1 MNKQEI
7 IEQLVSK
14 AKELDEQGLYKEADA
29 VHEQLRI
36 ANQADNW
43 QNFLNGAGE
52 FMQWANP
59 VTGPMKGFQA
69 AKDWIDPAFAGL
81 HDNTGAFQNALVQ
94 LADEIKNSSINDLYK
109 SAISQLMNQAIQSSK
124 QMNADYFA
132 QNHPEIETPQQVPQ
146 QNVSQQAPQRIESRD
161 EIMRRIQKSSI
172 AKFRHV
178 EAQQQVDDA
187 KSLYSKANAMLQE
200 YAGIIKTNTPG
211 FQDTLAALKQVVES
225 LRSLAAQEQKNNASA
240 QQGNTMNLVQ
250 QIQVAQG
257 DPAVQSAVKAY
268 ILYGL
273 KFGQDKMFAALNAN
287 AQLADIKAFQLL
299 VQNAWKPEYQTAWE
313 EAYYKNHPQPLP
325 DWYKNLN
332 KPQQFNLPQ
341 VPQMPSFQA
350 PPGFDQFLN
359 SNKR

>member
-7 IEQLVSK
+7 IEKLVAK
-14 AKELDEQGLYKEADA
+14 ANELDEQGFYREADA
-29 VHEQLRI
+29 VHERLRL
-36 ANQADNW
+36 ANQADDW
-43 QNFLNGAGE
+43 QNTLDGLGE
-52 FMQWANP
+52 AAQWVNP
-59 VTGPMKGFQA
+59 LTMPIKGFQA
-69 AKDWIDPAFAGL
+69 IKNWADPAFRGL
-81 HDNTGAFQNALVQ
+81 HDNTGAFQDALVK
-94 LADEIKNSSINDLYK
+94 LSNEIQNSSINDLYK

-132 QNHPEIETPQQVPQ
+132 QNHPEVETPQQAP
-146 QNVSQQAPQRIESRD
+146 QQAPQRIESRD

-225 LRSLAAQEQKNNASA
+225 LRSLAAQEQKNNASV

-299 VQNAWKPEYQTAWE
+299 VQNSWKPEYQTAWE
-313 EAYYKNHPQPLP
+313 EAYYKNHPQPPP